1 MLEVKKT
8 LKNFRV
14 FYLYIENFKDEIMG
28 DLLKMIIWIV
38 FFVLGIISMIQL
50 LPFVLYVVGIIII
63 CVVIYQLFN
72 SKL

>member
-1 MLEVKKT
+1 VLEVKKT
-8 LKNFRV
+8 LKFFRV

-38 FFVLGIISMIQL
+38 FFVLGIMSMIQL
-50 LPFVLYVVGIIII
+50 LPFVLYVVGVIII